1 MLAEMFKL
9 ETMDGNNLLK
19 EKKRQEK
26 ENKRKIK
33 NPRMVLS
40 W

>member
-19 EKKRQEK
+19 EKKDRKKKTKEK
-26 ENKRKIK
+26 
-33 NPRMVLS
+33 
-40 W
+40 